1 MKLKGKHVVVT
12 GGTGLVGQTITRH
25 LLERGATVTSL
36 SRRAQAPAGFP
47 EGAAVAKGDV
57 TDRASLDFTDADVVV
72 HTAAWVGFGLSARKR
87 DLMMRTNVGGTQNVI
102 NAAVAGNVERL
113 LHVSSVAAL
122 GRNTRR
128 GRLAEDAAD
137 QPRTKFQS
145 TYERS
150 KYEAHQL
157 VMQGDHGLD
166 AVAVLP
172 SVILGL
178 SDSGSG
184 LLLTRFLE
192 GKMPVVVT
200 GDKPTG
206 FVHVEDV
213 ADGAL
218 RALERGEG
226 TYVLNETSFTQAE
239 LVRVL
244 EAATGQPAPPRR
256 IPMALLWPVVAA
268 AEAAGRVTGR
278 TPPISFEVLQG
289 LATNLVYDSSRA
301 RGELGWKPDLRTHLR
316 ADAARWRALH
326 EATPAAVA

>member
-12 GGTGLVGQTITRH
+12 GGTGLVGQTITRQ
-25 LLERGATVTSL
+25 LLEKGATVTSL
-36 SRRAQAPAGFP
+36 SRRAQAPPGFP
-47 EGAAVAKGDV
+47 EGATVAKGDV
-57 TDRASLDFTDADVVV
+57 TDRASLDFSNADVVI
-72 HTAAWVGFGLSARKR
+72 HTAAWVGFGLSPRKR
-87 DLMMRTNVGGTQNVI
+87 ELLMRTNVDGTQNVL
-102 NAAVAGNVERL
+102 NAAVTGNVERF

-137 QPRTKFQS
+137 EPRNRFQS
-145 TYERS
+145 TYEKS
-150 KYEAHQL
+150 KYQAHQL
-157 VMQGDHGLD
+157 VMHGDHGLD

-184 LLLTRFLE
+184 LLLTRYLQ
-192 GKMPVVVT
+192 GKMPVVVS

-213 ADGAL
+213 ADGCL
-218 RALERGEG
+218 RALENGEG
-226 TYVLNETSFTQAE
+226 TYVLNETSMTQAD

-244 EAATGQPAPPRR
+244 EETTGVVAPTRKVP
-256 IPMALLWPVVAA
+256 IALLWPMVAA
-268 AEAAGRVTGR
+268 AEAAARVTQR
-278 TPPISFEVLQG
+278 TPALSFEVLQG
-289 LATNLVYDSSRA
+289 LATNLIYDSSRA

-326 EATPAAVA
+326 QETSAAVA